1 MPTLLYVTILIIIEM
16 ETREKE
22 VWTVLGRKKILLVDE
37 DNQVVKEI
45 KDLGP
50 LSEIEMKYV
59 NSNCGMPFDDWLE
72 TLKDED
78 EENDSAKDCHSDE
91 APLPEEE

>member
-1 MPTLLYVTILIIIEM
+1 LLIDIEM

-37 DNQVVKEI
+37 ENQVVREI

-50 LSEIEMKYV
+50 LTEIEMKYV
-59 NSNCGMPFDDWLE
+59 NSNCGMSFEDWLE
-72 TLKDED
+72 KV
-78 EENDSAKDCHSDE
+78 S
-91 APLPEEE
+91 EEEEESGECDSPENVQAE